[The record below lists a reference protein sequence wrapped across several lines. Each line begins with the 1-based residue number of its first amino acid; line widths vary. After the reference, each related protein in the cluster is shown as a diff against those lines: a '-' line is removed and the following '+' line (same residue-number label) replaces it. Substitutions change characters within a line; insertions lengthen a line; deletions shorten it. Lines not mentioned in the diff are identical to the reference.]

1 LTVPRAQSSQP
12 IGAGSGG
19 GIFNEG
25 PLEVTNSTFSGNS
38 ASQDAGGIFNIVNLG
53 SATLK
58 NTIVANSASGG
69 DCSGT
74 IDGGYNLV
82 EDGSCISAPTSLSGD
97 PDLGTLRDNGGPT
110 MTHALLAGS
119 PAIDKGKAFGET
131 TDQRG
136 RPRPS
141 NFPTI
146 ANASGGD
153 GSDIGAFEKQFVDTK
168 APRVTSTVP
177 APGTKR
183 VFAGANIKAT
193 FSEDMKP
200 NSINGQTFK
209 LFKKGSTTKVGA
221 TVSYNP
227 NKEMALLNPNNSLK
241 SGATYKAVVTTAAR
255 DEADNR
261 LDQKPGVSGLQSKV
275 WFFTVRN

>member
-1 LTVPRAQSSQP
+1 VYVSRSSGRAIHSHLTVPRAQSSQP

-153 GSDIGAFEKQFVDTK
+153 GSDIGAFEKQFVDTTIGDTKSLGLAAPSPQK
-168 APRVTSTVP
+168 APRGSSLEPTSRPPSQRT
-177 APGTKR
+177 
-183 VFAGANIKAT
+183 
-193 FSEDMKP
+193 
-200 NSINGQTFK
+200 
-209 LFKKGSTTKVGA
+209 
-221 TVSYNP
+221 
-227 NKEMALLNPNNSLK
+227 
-241 SGATYKAVVTTAAR
+241 
-255 DEADNR
+255 
-261 LDQKPGVSGLQSKV
+261 
-275 WFFTVRN
+275 